1 MTIRA
6 VRVGLCDDSAEARR
20 LLVTCLSASED
31 LAVCGSYDSGPDAIE
46 GVARDGIEVL
56 LLDVRMPGMTGPEVA
71 AELAASGSSCKAIY
85 LTSYPEEVPVRGA
98 LRSTVRGA
106 LVKDVAP
113 ENLMRA
119 ILLVA
124 DGVSLLGEA
133 FERLGEAREESPG
146 DGWTGGPRE
155 QEVLRLVRAGAT
167 NAQIAAEL
175 GMSASWVKQAISK
188 LCRRAHVRTR
198 AGLAAFSGPV
208 PVPDSEGN

>member
-20 LLVTCLSASED
+20 LLVTYLSASED

-98 LRSTVRGA
+98 LRSTVLGA
-106 LVKDVAP
+106 LSKDLSP
-113 ENLMRA
+113 ENLVSA
-119 ILLVA
+119 IRLVA
-124 DGVSLLGEA
+124 SGISLLGPEFIGQRTA
-133 FERLGEAREESPG
+133 SGPDLVARVAKDSR
-146 DGWTGGPRE
+146 DL
-155 QEVLRLVRAGAT
+155 EVLAMVRQGAS
-167 NAQIAAEL
+167 NPEIAAAC
-175 GMSASWVKQAISK
+175 SISVSRVKQIIATM
-188 LCRRAHVRTR
+188 CRRAGVASRTE
-198 AGLAAFSGPV
+198 LAWFSG
-208 PVPDSEGN
+208 DAADDGH